1 MNIIRGEIRWL
12 LIFWMFV
19 TSAIAYLDRV
29 NISIA
34 GSSIEQEFCSDTWVN
49 DSGTWKTASTHCA
62 LVKGK

>member
-19 TSAIAYLDRV
+19 ISAIAYLDRV

-34 GSSIEQEFCSDTWVN
+34 GSSIEQEFLQRHL
-49 DSGTWKTASTHCA
+49 GE
-62 LVKGK
+62 